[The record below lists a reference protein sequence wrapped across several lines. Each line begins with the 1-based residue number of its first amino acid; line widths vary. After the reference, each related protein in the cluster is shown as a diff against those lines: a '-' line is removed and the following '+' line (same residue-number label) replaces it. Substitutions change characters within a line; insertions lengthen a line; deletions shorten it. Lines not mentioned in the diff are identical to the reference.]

1 MKIVLDLEIYP
12 NFFMLGL
19 KDYVTGDTS
28 YFEVSD
34 YKDDRRKLYQW
45 LCTYRGYVISFNG
58 ISYDNMVLA
67 FIKKEWS
74 ILCNHPDFC
83 LEVKNFSDKVID
95 SESNFEYLKPYRYTF
110 QKQWVDVDLYLY
122 WSKNLRLT
130 KKVSLKGLGIQM
142 GYPVVQELPY
152 PPHQHLTREQI
163 EEVKNYN
170 LQHDLGITRLLAKQ
184 FTGQGHVSIGNLGTI
199 QLRQFITKTYGINA
213 MSMDGPKIASE
224 ILLQNYCKTI
234 NKNPQEVRDLR
245 FPSET
250 IYFGEILKD
259 IPVNFK
265 NPTLQ
270 KVHQEWLKAVGSFS
284 KEFVLLGNH
293 PIKIS
298 VGQGGIHSI
307 NKNEI
312 YVADDNHLIITDD
325 IGAMYPT
332 NIENWKAF
340 RFPEIQQTYVEF
352 KEKRI
357 KETKPGMKQHPKGS
371 PEWNEFY
378 QKDSFYKLILNGEI
392 NLHGSVLVCVF

>member
-1 MKIVLDLEIYP
+1 MNKIYLDLEIYP

-34 YKDDRRKLYQW
+34 HKDDRRELYQW

-58 ISYDNMVLA
+58 LQYDNMVLA
-67 FIKKEWS
+67 FIKKEWNT
-74 ILCNHPDFC
+74 LCNHPDFC

-122 WSKNLRLT
+122 WSKNLRLS

-152 PPHQHLTREQI
+152 PPHQHLTKEQI

-199 QLRQFITKTYGINA
+199 QLRRFITKTYGINA

-224 ILLQNYCKTI
+224 ILLQNYCRITG
-234 NKNPQEVRDLR
+234 KNLQEVRDLR

-265 NPTLQ
+265 NLTLQ
-270 KVHQEWLKAVGSFS
+270 KVYQEWLKAVGSFS

-312 YVADDNHLIITDD
+312 YHSSDTHTIFTDD
-325 IGAMYPT
+325 IVL
-332 NIENWKAF
+332 
-340 RFPEIQQTYVEF
+340 TY
-352 KEKRI
+352 R
-357 KETKPGMKQHPKGS
+357 H
-371 PEWNEFY
+371 N
-378 QKDSFYKLILNGEI
+378 
-392 NLHGSVLVCVF
+392 